1 MASIECEMCGKKTA
15 KTTKIRVDGAIL
27 NVCDDCARFGKP
39 VDAVRSFNSLPT
51 EHSEKPKPV
60 TMPEKPRAYSAPLRS
75 KPVYRKPKE
84 DLESMDIDPDYA
96 IIIKEAREKLS
107 WTQEE
112 LAKKLQERKNVV
124 SSIERG
130 ELMPDIRIARK
141 MEKLLEVKLI
151 QKA

>member
-1 MASIECEMCGKKTA
+1 MECEMCGKKTT

-39 VDAVRSFNSLPT
+39 VDAVRSYNSIPT
-51 EHSEKPKPV
+51 NHDTTVQPV
-60 TMPEKPRAYSAPLRS
+60 TMPEKARPFSPPLRA

-84 DLESMDIDPDYA
+84 DLESIDIDPDYA

-112 LAKKLQERKNVV
+112 LAKKLQERKNVL

-141 MEKLLEVKLI
+141 MEKLLDVKLV